1 MRSVFQHN
9 GSSEMT
15 VARSQAVATILM
27 KYLSIRNEYENGWR
41 TAMNRSKVMQQW
53 FAIPDNRI
61 TEIRYPLA
69 TDSWIMR
76 ITGNR
81 TPPRRISDMA
91 NETRKPLVYVRRDLL
106 MITKRHMVTLAST
119 IKTDKTVIAT
129 VKRELSAISNEQAI
143 WGFSLKV

>member
-1 MRSVFQHN
+1 MGSVFQHN
-9 GSSEMT
+9 GSNEMT

-27 KYLSIRNEYENGWR
+27 KYFSIKNEYENGWR

-69 TDSWIMR
+69 TDSWIKR

-106 MITKRHMVTLAST
+106 MITKKHMVTLAST

-129 VKRELSAISNEQAI
+129 VIRELSAISNEQAI
-143 WGFSLKV
+143 CCFSLKV

>member
-27 KYLSIRNEYENGWR
+27 KYLSIKNEYENGWR

-129 VKRELSAISNEQAI
+129 VIRELSAISNEQAI

>member
-27 KYLSIRNEYENGWR
+27 KYLSIKNEYENGWR

-106 MITKRHMVTLAST
+106 LITKRHMVTLAST

-129 VKRELSAISNEQAI
+129 VIRELSAISNEQAI

>member
-27 KYLSIRNEYENGWR
+27 KYLSIKNEYENGWR

-106 MITKRHMVTLAST
+106 LITKRPWSHWPARL
-119 IKTDKTVIAT
+119 
-129 VKRELSAISNEQAI
+129 KRTKQLLRQ
-143 WGFSLKV
+143 

>member
-129 VKRELSAISNEQAI
+129 VIRELSAISNEQAI

>member
-27 KYLSIRNEYENGWR
+27 KYLSIKNEYENGWR

-53 FAIPDNRI
+53 FAIPDYRI

-129 VKRELSAISNEQAI
+129 VIRELSAISNEQAI

>member
-27 KYLSIRNEYENGWR
+27 KYLSIKNEYENGWR

-76 ITGNR
+76 ITGN
-81 TPPRRISDMA
+81 IIGHHQ
-91 NETRKPLVYVRRDLL
+91 EEYQIWL
-106 MITKRHMVTLAST
+106 TKQENHWCT
-119 IKTDKTVIAT
+119 
-129 VKRELSAISNEQAI
+129 SAEIC
-143 WGFSLKV
+143 

>member
-106 MITKRHMVTLAST
+106 LITKRHMVTLAST

-129 VKRELSAISNEQAI
+129 VIRELSAISNEQAI

>member
-27 KYLSIRNEYENGWR
+27 KYLSIKNEYENGWR

-106 MITKRHMVTLAST
+106 LITKRHMVTLAST

>member
-27 KYLSIRNEYENGWR
+27 KYLSIKNEYENGWR

>member
-1 MRSVFQHN
+1 MRSVFKHN

-27 KYLSIRNEYENGWR
+27 KYLSIKNEYENGWR

-129 VKRELSAISNEQAI
+129 VIRELSAISNEQAI

>member
-27 KYLSIRNEYENGWR
+27 KYLSIKNEYENGWR
-41 TAMNRSKVMQQW
+41 TAMNRWKVMQQW

-76 ITGNR
+76 ITENR

-106 MITKRHMVTLAST
+106 LITKRHMVTLAST

-129 VKRELSAISNEQAI
+129 VIRELSAISNEQAI
-143 WGFSLKV
+143 CGFSLKV

>member
-27 KYLSIRNEYENGWR
+27 KYLSIKNEYENGWR

-129 VKRELSAISNEQAI
+129 VIRELSVISNEQAI
-143 WGFSLKV
+143 CGFSLKV

>member
-1 MRSVFQHN
+1 
-9 GSSEMT
+9 
-15 VARSQAVATILM
+15 
-27 KYLSIRNEYENGWR
+27 
-41 TAMNRSKVMQQW
+41 MQQW

-61 TEIRYPLA
+61 TDIRYPLA
-69 TDSWIMR
+69 TDSWIVR

-91 NETRKPLVYVRRDLL
+91 NETRKPLVNVRRDLL

-129 VKRELSAISNEQAI
+129 VIRELSVISNEQAI
-143 WGFSLKV
+143 CGFSLKLMTCKSKPNANPIDNSIGLRNVS

>member
-27 KYLSIRNEYENGWR
+27 KYLSIKNEYENGWR

-106 MITKRHMVTLAST
+106 LITKRHMVTLAST

-129 VKRELSAISNEQAI
+129 VIRELSAISNEQANC
-143 WGFSLKV
+143 GFSLKV

>member
-27 KYLSIRNEYENGWR
+27 KYLSIKNEYENGWR

-119 IKTDKTVIAT
+119 VKTDKTVIAT
-129 VKRELSAISNEQAI
+129 VIRELSAISNEQAI

>member
-1 MRSVFQHN
+1 MGSVFQHN

-27 KYLSIRNEYENGWR
+27 KYLSIKNEYENGWR

-69 TDSWIMR
+69 TDSWIVR

-91 NETRKPLVYVRRDLL
+91 NETRRPLVNVRRDLL

-119 IKTDKTVIAT
+119 IKTDKTVIAI
-129 VKRELSAISNEQAI
+129 VIREFSAISNEQAI
-143 WGFSLKV
+143 CGFSLKL

>member
-27 KYLSIRNEYENGWR
+27 KYLSIKNEYENGWR

-106 MITKRHMVTLAST
+106 LITKRNMVTLAST

-129 VKRELSAISNEQAI
+129 VIRELSAISNEQAI
-143 WGFSLKV
+143 CGFSLKK